1 MEEKTTKADRWIDFL
16 VPWHNAYYFKTR
28 RMQTSIKVVI
38 LMPLI
43 LALLYRA
50 MCIAD
55 KFIDETL
62 EKPCVRDPRSPSA
75 VDPRKQV

>member
-50 MCIAD
+50 SVLQINLL
-55 KFIDETL
+55 T
-62 EKPCVRDPRSPSA
+62 RR
-75 VDPRKQV
+75 QH